1 MGRKESE
8 YLIRSTE
15 GLDEKQIN
23 EGKRWLSF
31 FHVHDKY
38 HHIGNLEKIDSE
50 AWLDAL
56 IEDTLSNSNDD
67 IVNDEDDDVA
77 ADTASLIAK
86 THFADT
92 HFDEHLSL
100 YVLPWAPSTT
110 SNTVPAPADADA
122 ADDDRMAVTAVRRM
136 RPVGCADGDAAA
148 DAESVC
154 LELGTATAAGFDL
167 K

>member
-1 MGRKESE
+1 MNSIILYLDEILLLRFLHLPQSLPIGSIGKDVTRSLCLGRKESE

-56 IEDTLSNSNDD
+56 IEDTLSNNNDD
-67 IVNDEDDDVA
+67 IVNDEDDD
-77 ADTASLIAK
+77 
-86 THFADT
+86 
-92 HFDEHLSL
+92 E
-100 YVLPWAPSTT
+100 YY
-110 SNTVPAPADADA
+110 
-122 ADDDRMAVTAVRRM
+122 DDDED
-136 RPVGCADGDAAA
+136 DGED
-148 DAESVC
+148 DDDDSEDINSQQS
-154 LELGTATAAGFDL
+154 EEQ
-167 K
+167 